1 MLFQESE
8 KKTESHICLVQLSR
22 VVRES
27 QRQRSSNTERKKK
40 KNGMGKIGLDV
51 KLLAHVQ

>member
-40 KNGMGKIGLDV
+40 KTEWE
-51 KLLAHVQ
+51 KLG